1 MSVLFLI
8 NITVNLFFYIN
19 YKQQWYLMNYN
30 CCIVYVIQG
39 ICMRL
44 GMRNNHMDLRDWL
57 WDRTAYACERTWE
70 RNSWTWYCVWERIAY
85 AWDRKWERNIDMRL
99 TVKESIMYE
108 AYREKK
114 HIGVRVCTVCIR
126 LHARKKQTWT
136 WERTAY
142 MYETE
147 HKKGANGYEK
157 ELHMHETVLKKKAY
171 WHK

>member
-1 MSVLFLI
+1 
-8 NITVNLFFYIN
+8 
-19 YKQQWYLMNYN
+19 
-30 CCIVYVIQG
+30 
-39 ICMRL
+39 MRL

-147 HKKGANGYEK
+147 HKKGTNGYEK